1 MVQGRKAVLVQDEFE
16 IDNPCE
22 VAWGMTTDAKI
33 AAEKG
38 GVAVLSLKGK
48 ELTAKILSPAG
59 AEFTVESAEQKPP
72 EKKNA
77 GVSRLMVRLP
87 DAKGSLRLAILLSPK
102 WNEGGITSVELK
114 PLADW

>member
-16 IDNPCE
+16 IENPCE

-38 GVAVLSLKGK
+38 GVAVLHLKGK

-59 AEFTVESAEQKPP
+59 AEFNIESAEQEPP
-72 EKKNA
+72 QKKNA
-77 GVSRLMVRLP
+77 GISRLMVRMP
-87 DAKGSLRLAILLSPK
+87 DAKGNVRVAILLSPK
-102 WNEGGITSVELK
+102 WEAGGVRNVEVK
-114 PLADW
+114 PLSQW